1 MPRITKSRTE
11 IVQARVDAE
20 IKALAVANLDRLGLS
35 ISEFIRLKVAE
46 VAHAEDGLRPN
57 QKTLEAIT
65 RLNRGEGR
73 RYSSS
78 DEMFKELDKL

>member
-1 MPRITKSRTE
+1 MQRVSKARTE

-20 IKALAVANLDRLGLS
+20 LKALAVANLDRLGLS
-35 ISEFIRLKVAE
+35 VSEFIRLKIAE
-46 VAHAEDGLRPN
+46 IAHSDGLHPN